1 MGLALEQTRA
11 PPDAARDADSS
22 TVAVRRL
29 LLGDFRS
36 YAALRLEVD
45 RRPVVLTG
53 PNGAGKTNLLEA
65 ISFLAPG
72 RGLRGARLSE
82 VDRAGDGP
90 WAVAARLEDR
100 SGGLEIGTGR
110 MADAERERRAIR
122 INGALVASQAALA
135 EVVSAIW
142 LTPDMDR
149 LLQDGAA
156 ARRRFLD
163 RLVLAEDPAHAG
175 QVAAHGHA
183 LRERA
188 RLLREGRFD
197 PAWLGALERRA
208 AAAGVAITAARRLA
222 IAGLGAALEHE
233 PGGFPRPELAV
244 IGEVEAWLDEQPAL
258 EVEARYAEALAA
270 GRRDD
275 AESGTT
281 AVGPHRSD
289 LRVRHR
295 ASGRLARDCST
306 GQQKALLVSI
316 VLAAARLRAAQGDR
330 LPILLLDEVAA
341 HLDAERRADL
351 FDELSGLGAQVWLTG
366 TDAALFA
373 PLGARAQHFHVAD
386 SKLHAYDP
394 SHPCPA

>member
-1 MGLALEQTRA
+1 MGFALEQTWA
-11 PPDAARDADSS
+11 PQDAARDVDSS
-22 TVAVRRL
+22 TLAVRRL
-29 LLGDFRS
+29 SLSEFRS
-36 YAALRLEVD
+36 YAALRLEID

-65 ISFLAPG
+65 VSFLAPG
-72 RGLRGARLSE
+72 RGLRGARLFE
-82 VDRAGDGP
+82 VDRTGGGP

-100 SGGLEIGTGR
+100 SGTLEIGTGR
-110 MADAERERRAIR
+110 MAEAERERRAIR
-122 INGALVASQAALA
+122 INGAPAASQAALA

-175 QVAAHGHA
+175 QVASHGHA
-183 LRERA
+183 QRERA

-208 AAAGVAITAARRLA
+208 AAAGVAVAAARRLA

-233 PGGFPRPELAV
+233 PGGFLRPELAV
-244 IGEVEAWLDEQPAL
+244 VGEVEAWLDEQPAL
-258 EVEARYAEALAA
+258 EVETRYAEALAA
-270 GRRDD
+270 GRRED

-289 LRVRHR
+289 LVVRHR
-295 ASGRLARDCST
+295 SSGRLARDCST

-330 LPILLLDEVAA
+330 LPVLLLDEVAA
-341 HLDAERRADL
+341 HLDPERRADL

-373 PLGARAQHFHVAD
+373 SLGARAQCFHVAE